1 MFFLL
6 RMVVWLGL
14 AFLLLPS
21 GANQSVS
28 GTKIAHNATR
38 AMPSDNRSLAVP
50 KRAHLLHPSQD
61 TLTATDVA
69 PAWRGPRGEVHKKNG
84 A

>member
-6 RMVVWLGL
+6 RMALWLGL

-21 GANQSVS
+21 GTKQSVS
-28 GTKIAHNATR
+28 GAKVAHDVTR
-38 AMPSDNRSLAVP
+38 STPRDNRSSVVP

-61 TLTATDVA
+61 TLGANDLA
-69 PAWRGPRGEVHKKNG
+69 PAWRGPRGEIHKKNG